1 MNLSLALYNRVII
14 SELNPGKK
22 YPEAYVSLVSLFKCS
37 KMSPI
42 SFHIKVEMGI
52 ELSLDGKLDLDHKL
66 RFIFCSSPSVQ
77 DLECSTTFVTGCF
90 DFCVSK

>member
-22 YPEAYVSLVSLFKCS
+22 YPEAHVSLFKCF

-66 RFIFCSSPSVQ
+66 RFMFCSSPSVQ
-77 DLECSTTFVTGCF
+77 DLECSTTFVTRCF